1 MFYIGLSRE
10 NMNKSFL
17 EPQGLAHGMKHHLV
31 NLSIVRS
38 NMPPGAKVVP
48 PGGHMFYIG
57 KQKITLLFRKK
68 QGLERV
74 CLVCNIA

>member
-17 EPQGLAHGMKHHLV
+17 KSQGLAHGMKHQLV
-31 NLSIVRS
+31 NLSIVCS
-38 NMPPGAKVVP
+38 KYAPGTKMVP

-57 KQKITLLFRKK
+57 KQKITLLFRNHK
-68 QGLERV
+68 
-74 CLVCNIA
+74 A